1 MATEPKTVEQDEPTT
16 TTADDNDVAAQL
28 EKVRQILERLPGLFE
43 DLSSTEQQE
52 EPPIFKSFD
61 LNSAAEHMAKCSN
74 IIVMSGAGISTS
86 AGIPDFRSPDTGL
99 YSQLEKYNLPFPEAI
114 FELGYFRE
122 NPKPFF
128 LLAKELYPQKF
139 IPTPTH
145 YFIRLLNEK
154 GKLLRT
160 FTQNIDS
167 LERIAGIPAEKIV
180 EAHGTFF
187 TAHCLDCQAEYSLE
201 HVKEIIFK
209 DEIPYCNA
217 CKGIIKPDIVFFG
230 ESLPERFAECVK
242 SDFSKCDFL
251 IIIGTSLAVAPFNN
265 LISYVDKNCPR
276 LLINMEP
283 VGNTVSFWNP
293 FGSTL
298 MFDSPK
304 NHRDVF
310 HKSTCDEGVTELAK
324 LLGWERDFTTLLQ
337 KERKLNLTET
347 ASSTKTVASS
357 TASSTQLNTTATSTK
372 ATSSSLKPSNETTR
386 RSISS
391 TKSANITTR
400 NTSSTKAAA
409 AASSKKFPTSTKTT
423 TAAST
428 KKK

>member
-114 FELGYFRE
+114 FELGYFR
-122 NPKPFF
+122 
-128 LLAKELYPQKF
+128 
-139 IPTPTH
+139 
-145 YFIRLLNEK
+145 
-154 GKLLRT
+154 
-160 FTQNIDS
+160 
-167 LERIAGIPAEKIV
+167 
-180 EAHGTFF
+180 
-187 TAHCLDCQAEYSLE
+187 
-201 HVKEIIFK
+201 
-209 DEIPYCNA
+209 
-217 CKGIIKPDIVFFG
+217 
-230 ESLPERFAECVK
+230 
-242 SDFSKCDFL
+242 
-251 IIIGTSLAVAPFNN
+251 
-265 LISYVDKNCPR
+265 
-276 LLINMEP
+276 
-283 VGNTVSFWNP
+283 

>member
-16 TTADDNDVAAQL
+16 TSADDNEVAAQL
-28 EKVRQILERLPGLFE
+28 EKVRQILEHLPGLFE

-99 YSQLEKYNLPFPEAI
+99 YSQLEKYNLPFPQAI
-114 FELGYFRE
+114 FELGYFR
-122 NPKPFF
+122 
-128 LLAKELYPQKF
+128 
-139 IPTPTH
+139 
-145 YFIRLLNEK
+145 
-154 GKLLRT
+154 
-160 FTQNIDS
+160 
-167 LERIAGIPAEKIV
+167 
-180 EAHGTFF
+180 
-187 TAHCLDCQAEYSLE
+187 
-201 HVKEIIFK
+201 
-209 DEIPYCNA
+209 
-217 CKGIIKPDIVFFG
+217 
-230 ESLPERFAECVK
+230 
-242 SDFSKCDFL
+242 DFSKCDFL

-310 HKSTCDEGVTELAK
+310 HKSTCDEGVIELAK

-337 KERKLNLTET
+337 KERKLNLTKT

-391 TKSANITTR
+391 TKPANITTR

-423 TAAST
+423 TVAST